1 MPEEM
6 YDHLIRQYGMGYISE
21 YIRSLIRRDR
31 ERRADYAARP
41 KPSVLTANDSAD
53 LGAALIE
60 LDKLRSILERKDTYN
75 D

>member
-6 YDHLIRQYGMGYISE
+6 YDHLMRHYGMGSISE
-21 YIRSLIRRDR
+21 YIRSLIRRDL

-41 KPSVLTANDSAD
+41 LPRMLTANESAD